1 MPSIE
6 KRPRRAGIRP
16 AAITGLAALLFGV
29 GGGCALRTLLAP
41 APEVLDSPAY
51 TLVAAQEGT
60 VGHSLRLNTTAEWQA
75 ETTLLN
81 QAAGIITSRV
91 WQAGDTASAG
101 SIIYTVDLRPVVVAA
116 GDVPAFRDLHSGARG
131 EDVTQLQELLVST
144 GHYAGAADGVFG
156 YTTERAV
163 RAWQRDLGL
172 VADGVVRRGDVLFVP
187 SLPARLALEPDLVI
201 GATVSPGDPAV
212 RVLRPAPQFT
222 IALPEGQSRLVSTG
236 MEVEILREGDDRWW
250 TTIVDLHREE
260 DATGAGGV
268 TAVLR
273 GGGEAVCGDEC
284 GELPIEAPT
293 LLPSL
298 IHVVPETE
306 GVTVPAAA
314 IVTSADGATLVHL
327 ADGRQQPV
335 TVLAAASGIAVVD
348 GLTAGTL
355 VRTPGQST
363 RDDS

>member
-144 GHYAGAADGVFG
+144 GNYAGAADGSSVTRPSARSVPG
-156 YTTERAV
+156 NAISVWSPTEWSGAATSCSYPRC
-163 RAWQRDLGL
+163 
-172 VADGVVRRGDVLFVP
+172 
-187 SLPARLALEPDLVI
+187 RLAWRW
-201 GATVSPGDPAV
+201 SPTWSSGPPSV
-212 RVLRPAPQFT
+212 P
-222 IALPEGQSRLVSTG
+222 
-236 MEVEILREGDDRWW
+236 
-250 TTIVDLHREE
+250 
-260 DATGAGGV
+260 V
-268 TAVLR
+268 T
-273 GGGEAVCGDEC
+273 
-284 GELPIEAPT
+284 
-293 LLPSL
+293 LPS
-298 IHVVPETE
+298 
-306 GVTVPAAA
+306 GC
-314 IVTSADGATLVHL
+314 
-327 ADGRQQPV
+327 
-335 TVLAAASGIAVVD
+335 
-348 GLTAGTL
+348 
-355 VRTPGQST
+355 
-363 RDDS
+363 